1 MEKLITIKPV
11 FFGKRQHLFGI
22 LDSPGSRLNPERGVV
37 LCYPIGQEYMK
48 SHRAIRLLSAQF
60 AKSGIQCMRFDY
72 SCTGDSAGETHDCN
86 LNQWVVDVG
95 AAVDELKENLEI
107 DKVSI
112 VGYRIGAAIATLA
125 AYQRRDVDS
134 LVLWEPVLDGKQ
146 YLAEEVAYQ
155 SSWLAREGEEYGRHG
170 VNGVGSELL
179 GFPFPADLS
188 TSLKSLDLLDLTKRP
203 APRILIIG
211 RELGPEVQE
220 LHANLIGLDAM
231 VDLVSAPESSIWKH
245 LPMSQ
250 RVVPLKTL
258 SLIGEWVGALQ

>member
-1 MEKLITIKPV
+1 MEKLITNKPF
-11 FFGKRQHLFGI
+11 FFGERQHLFGI
-22 LDSPGSRLNPERGVV
+22 SDSPGSGLIPERGVV
-37 LCYPIGQEYMK
+37 LCYPIGQEYMN

-60 AKSGIQCMRFDY
+60 AKSGMPCMRFDY
-72 SCTGDSAGETHDCN
+72 SCTGDSTGETHECD
-86 LNQWVVDVG
+86 LNQWTADVG
-95 AAVDELKENLEI
+95 AAVDELKDKLEI
-107 DKVSI
+107 TKVSI
-112 VGYRIGAAIATLA
+112 VGCRIGAAIATLA

-146 YLAEEVAYQ
+146 YLAEEVAHQ
-155 SSWLAREGEEYGRHG
+155 SSWLARQGEEYGRRG
-170 VNGVGSELL
+170 VNGVGNELL

-188 TSLKSLDLLDLTKRP
+188 TSLKSLDLLVLTKRP

-220 LHANLIGLDAM
+220 LHAKLIGLDTI
-231 VDLVSAPESSIWKH
+231 VDLLSVPESPIWKH
-245 LPMSQ
+245 LPMNQ